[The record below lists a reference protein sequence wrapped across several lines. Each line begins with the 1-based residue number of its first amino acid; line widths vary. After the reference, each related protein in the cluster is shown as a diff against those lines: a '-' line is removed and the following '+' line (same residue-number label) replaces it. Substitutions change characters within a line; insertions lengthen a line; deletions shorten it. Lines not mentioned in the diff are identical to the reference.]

1 MKKTTHRRNCM
12 KMLILAG
19 SIGLSLLSSTLWA
32 EAPGP
37 GEGRAEATAER
48 PAPQIATFS
57 IVARDPKTG
66 DYGVAVQSRY
76 FAVGDIVPHA
86 AANTGAIATQ
96 ARGNLLY
103 GIQGLEMLGDGLA
116 ADDVIRRLIE
126 DDPLRDERQVGII
139 DRAGKPAS
147 YTGDK
152 CLSWAGG
159 RTGANYAAQGN
170 LLAGPQ
176 VVDAIATAFESAPGD
191 FATRLVY
198 ALAAGQAAGGDARGR
213 QSAALLVVR
222 DKAGYLGLTDR
233 LIDLHVEDHPTPIR
247 ELARLLKIRQAQ
259 MASEQAKALIA
270 KASKASGHQQ
280 ARLLAQAQEL
290 QIDALRKHSSD
301 DYGWWSLARIQ
312 LSRGNAAQ
320 AALSAQRALLEN
332 PAWRHLSASNREALG
347 VSDELLDALLQVDTF
362 RRVWNS
368 LAPEHAGAME

>member
-1 MKKTTHRRNCM
+1 
-12 KMLILAG
+12 
-19 SIGLSLLSSTLWA
+19 
-32 EAPGP
+32 
-37 GEGRAEATAER
+37 
-48 PAPQIATFS
+48 
-57 IVARDPKTG
+57 
-66 DYGVAVQSRY
+66 
-76 FAVGDIVPHA
+76 
-86 AANTGAIATQ
+86 
-96 ARGNLLY
+96 
-103 GIQGLEMLGDGLA
+103 
-116 ADDVIRRLIE
+116 
-126 DDPLRDERQVGII
+126 
-139 DRAGKPAS
+139 
-147 YTGDK
+147 
-152 CLSWAGG
+152 
-159 RTGANYAAQGN
+159 
-170 LLAGPQ
+170 